1 MSDVGGPKIN
11 LLLVEVSKSNQLQP
25 ESLLLIGES
34 HSLTEFYKCG
44 KILKQNRKKKL
55 KLTQAKLKR
64 QSQKVEGQ
72 TAPWPPDFQH
82 SWL

>member
-34 HSLTEFYKCG
+34 HSPV
-44 KILKQNRKKKL
+44 LKMWKDFE
-55 KLTQAKLKR
+55 AK
-64 QSQKVEGQ
+64 S
-72 TAPWPPDFQH
+72 
-82 SWL
+82 